1 MTGSTQ
7 VLCPHCHTANRV
19 PAARIV
25 DRPRCGRCK
34 HPLFAGEP
42 LELDAQRFD
51 QELRGNDIAVLVDFW
66 AAWCG
71 PCKAMAPAFAAA
83 ARELEPGVR
92 LAKLDTDAAPA
103 VSNRLGIR
111 SIPTLI
117 LFRGGQEVARSSGAM
132 STRDIVGWT
141 RRALAA

>member
-1 MTGSTQ
+1 
-7 VLCPHCHTANRV
+7 VLDET
-19 PAARIV
+19 
-25 DRPRCGRCK
+25 
-34 HPLFAGEP
+34 
-42 LELDAQRFD
+42 RFE
-51 QELRGNDIAVLVDFW
+51 QEIRGNDIAVLVDFW

-83 ARELEPGVR
+83 ARELEPAVR

-117 LFRGGQEVARSSGAM
+117 LFRGGREVARSSGAM
-132 STRDIVGWT
+132 STRDIVTWT
-141 RRALAA
+141 QRALAG